1 METNLEKIITTKCY
15 NELTQSELAD
25 LAIYC
30 SNEIEFNLLKEV
42 YLSSANQYS
51 SNSQPSSGVKMKL
64 DELFSVTYPEK
75 TKNRI
80 YLNSYFFKGPFVYLA
95 AASLIFLVSFLFF
108 KYTSSDKTSVAKS
121 YKIKNKSN
129 PLNKVKKDAILA
141 EVPADKK
148 VKLAVVAIPKK
159 DEMNS
164 DKGALVNEE
173 SIELAEI
180 ASFDQESGVF
190 AFSIDKAREDALD
203 DSKSNSALVSPI
215 IGTPEM
221 LTVLFAAY

>member
-1 METNLEKIITTKCY
+1 METNLEIIITTKCY
-15 NELTQSELAD
+15 NELSQSELAE

-30 SNEIEFNLLKEV
+30 SNEIEFNLLKDV
-42 YLSSANQYS
+42 YLSSANQDF
-51 SNSQPSSGVKMKL
+51 SNRQPGSGVKIKL
-64 DELFSVTYPEK
+64 DELFADTYPEK

-80 YLNSYFFKGPFVYLA
+80 YPNSYFFKGPFVYLA

-108 KYTSSDKTSVAKS
+108 KYTSSDKTTITKS

-141 EVPADKK
+141 EVPSHKK

-159 DEMNS
+159 DDMISN
-164 DKGALVNEE
+164 KGALVIEE
-173 SIELAEI
+173 SIKLAEV
-180 ASFDQESGVF
+180 ASFDQESSVF
-190 AFSIDKAREDALD
+190 AFSIDKTREDALN
-203 DSKSNSALVSPI
+203 DSKSKTALVSPI